1 MKPITAEDR
10 TTGSP
15 TYVPLPWHVFVEFW
29 RVVWV
34 GFVVTF
40 GPYAGRG
47 ANEAQEPDD
56 TSLDATLVHTNTGT
70 FWPARTQGTAP
81 GALYRSLG

>member
-1 MKPITAEDR
+1 MSPITAEDR

-15 TYVPLPWHVFVEFW
+15 TYVPLPWHLFVEFW

-40 GPYAGRG
+40 GPYPGRG
-47 ANEAQEPDD
+47 VNEAQKP
-56 TSLDATLVHTNTGT
+56 SPDATLV
-70 FWPARTQGTAP
+70 P
-81 GALYRSLG
+81 GRGVLFKYASRCGLALPSRNRAA

>member
-1 MKPITAEDR
+1 MSPIMAEDR

-15 TYVPLPWHVFVEFW
+15 TYVPLPWHLFVEFW

-40 GPYAGRG
+40 GPYPGRG
-47 ANEAQEPDD
+47 VNEAQEP
-56 TSLDATLVHTNTGT
+56 SPDATFVHTMKP
-70 FWPARTQGTAP
+70 WLPARPVKA
-81 GALYRSLG
+81 GAGRRKACFEP